1 MFSVFSQ
8 LFGCFLLASFGQTT
22 CHAPRILRALVH
34 QLLLNTQAAQL
45 EALPV
50 GLFGHQLPRAPP
62 AHGAVAECLDQGQLG
77 ASSQELGLRW
87 ARVLM

>member
-1 MFSVFSQ
+1 MFSVFPQ

-45 EALPV
+45 ETLPV
-50 GLFGHQLPRAPP
+50 GLFCLQLQPSLP
-62 AHGAVAECLDQGQLG
+62 AHAAVAECLDQGQLG
-77 ASSQELGLRW
+77 ASSQEPSLRR